1 MKMFAFRCLFALL
14 VLAALPV
21 YGQRIKPEPRNLAPF
36 VTSPVPVIERMLM
49 IADLKPGETL
59 FDLGCGDGRILVAA
73 ADKFKAKAIGVE
85 LNERYANMARENLRK
100 ANLTDAKVLQG
111 NMLEADISSADV
123 VTLYL
128 LTMSNDLLR
137 PKLEQQLKPGARVVS
152 LDYQIRGWKPSRVEK
167 TEAHHRRYTM
177 YLYEIG
183 KQR

>member
-1 MKMFAFRCLFALL
+1 MLRISVFLAA
-14 VLAALPV
+14 LAALPLF
-21 YGQRIKPEPRNLAPF
+21 GQSVKIAPQNLAPF
-36 VTSPVPVIERMLM
+36 VTSPVAVIERMLM

-73 ADKFKAKAIGVE
+73 GQKFGAKAVGVE

-100 ANLTDAKVLQG
+100 ANLSDAKVLQG
-111 NMLEADISSADV
+111 NMLDVDFSSADV

-137 PKLEQQLKPGARVVS
+137 PKLEQQLKPGTRVVS
-152 LDYQIRGWKPSRVEK
+152 LDYQIRGWKPVRVEK

-177 YLYEIG
+177 YLYEMG